1 MTYWTT
7 APSPLGNLL
16 LTSNGSCLT
25 GLWTP
30 RPSGTFDIEPDWI
43 ENSKEQPF
51 CAATEQLTAYFAGK
65 LKRFEI
71 PLGPAGTPFQ
81 QRVWTELQRI
91 PYGKTI
97 SYGELA
103 NRIGN
108 SKASR
113 AVGLA
118 NGSNPISII
127 IPCHRVIGSNGKL
140 VGYGGGL
147 DTKRR
152 LLDFESRQLFW

>member
-16 LTSNGSCLT
+16 LTSNGSSLT

-30 RPSGTFDIEPDWI
+30 RPSGTFDVEPDWI

-51 CAATEQLTAYFAGK
+51 RAATEQLTAYFAGK

-71 PLGPAGTPFQ
+71 PLEPAGTPFQ

-118 NGSNPISII
+118 NGSNPISIV